1 MDSKK
6 KTIILTV
13 LGVITLIVF
22 AVGVTYAYFTAQG
35 NNVSQADVNVK
46 TATTDSLIFTTGNNI
61 SFTADQTTFAKGM
74 GNKEGS
80 SYAKAT
86 LKANNSTNSATA
98 NYYVYLDITNNTFK
112 HTTTAKTGELI
123 LTVIDPEG
131 NPVTSVNG
139 LDYVTVNGIS
149 GFDITEATSLVT
161 IVDNHEIVSTG
172 IKEEKWDITITL
184 VNLDEDQ
191 SANAGSSFTAK
202 LKIQKE
208 KEERISSIADA
219 CVGTKLGNCIASN
232 YKSDSS
238 IFYHD
243 TELTDGVKDGSYRYE
258 GNDYQL
264 TEKATL
270 NNYSLISDVSESSTK
285 EVIQFYCNG
294 ERSYVGNYCLASNS
308 HYYTLSYDN
317 TNTQYSTY
325 QDVLEKAVEDGY
337 LTKDNVKNFVCFG
350 SNDSTCNIDN
360 LYRIIGVFDNKL
372 KLIKYDYASKEL
384 LGYQN
389 DEKGDYAGSMS
400 ASSTFFYSAD
410 KGDIN
415 KATNEA
421 GYNYNFS
428 QNLNAVNDWTTSQLN
443 YINLNNVFIN
453 NIGTEWSDKI
463 FMNKWIVGG
472 NNNQNIGTSGTKAY
486 ENEITSP
493 SKSTTYDAKVGLMYV
508 SDYALATYRNAYS
521 KKFLYWPLNYSSTS
535 KIKNNNWIYMG
546 KEECTITPNTSV
558 NNSIFTIRYDGSY
571 SIANARSHCSIRP
584 TFYLN
589 SDVKLISG
597 TGTSSDPYR
606 IS

>member
-1 MDSKK
+1 MNSKK

-131 NPVTSVNG
+131 SPVTSING

-149 GFDITEATSLVT
+149 GFDITEATSLIT

-172 IKEEKWDITITL
+172 TKEEKWDITITL

-208 KEERISSIADA
+208 KEENKTLATTCLNKALGSCIS
-219 CVGTKLGNCIASN
+219 SN
-232 YKSDSS
+232 YKLDTAIYYHDPSS
-238 IFYHD
+238 I
-243 TELTDGVKDGSYRYE
+243 EGVGDNSYRYI
-258 GNDYQL
+258 GGDFVL
-264 TEKATL
+264 TEKAKV
-270 NNYSLISDVSESSTK
+270 NYESIADNTVSSNEGLVK
-285 EVIQFYCNG
+285 FYCDG
-294 ERSYVGNYCLASNS
+294 TKSFAGRVCSKDLSY
-308 HYYTLSYDN
+308 YYTLAYDD
-317 TNTQYSTY
+317 TNTQYASY
-325 QDVLEKAVEDGY
+325 QEVLNKAVEDGY

-350 SNDSTCNIDN
+350 TNETNCPVKDI
-360 LYRIIGVFDNKL
+360 YRIIGVFDNQI
-372 KLIKYDYASKEL
+372 KLIKYDYATKEQLGEGTEYGGVVSKYFRSSVIGSSPASFD
-384 LGYQN
+384 GYYWN
-389 DEKGDYAGSMS
+389 KYGNGDQYGS
-400 ASSTFFYSAD
+400 
-410 KGDIN
+410 G
-415 KATNEA
+415 
-421 GYNYNFS
+421 
-428 QNLNAVNDWTTSQLN
+428 DWTTSAFNKDNLNTNFLN
-443 YINLNNVFIN
+443 YL
-453 NIGTEWSDKI
+453 GEEWSNKISPTKYIISGAESGYVEVQGSGYTQHNPIVDYDTKEMYNKEIKSASLYTDLVKIALPYASDYGLAANKEYWSTELQYYNDKKIMMSNWMSNGFVYYTISKDTRVKRSI
-463 FMNKWIVGG
+463 FDIGYNM
-472 NNNQNIGTSGTKAY
+472 GTSA
-486 ENEITSP
+486 
-493 SKSTTYDAKVGLMYV
+493 
-508 SDYALATYRNAYS
+508 ATNAYPA
-521 KKFLYWPLNYSSTS
+521 F
-535 KIKNNNWIYMG
+535 
-546 KEECTITPNTSV
+546 
-558 NNSIFTIRYDGSY
+558 
-571 SIANARSHCSIRP
+571 P

-597 TGTSSDPYR
+597 TGTLSDPYR

>member
-61 SFTADQTTFAKGM
+61 SFTADQSTFAKGM

-131 NPVTSVNG
+131 SPVTSING

-149 GFDITEATSLVT
+149 GFDITEATSLIT

-172 IKEEKWDITITL
+172 TKEEKWDITITL

-208 KEERISSIADA
+208 KEERKETLATSCTGQNMAECIKNNYEADTSIISF
-219 CVGTKLGNCIASN
+219 
-232 YKSDSS
+232 KSTDEGGARDDS
-238 IFYHD
+238 F
-243 TELTDGVKDGSYRYE
+243 RYT
-258 GNDYQL
+258 GGDYAL
-264 TEKATL
+264 TEKATAAGYVTIQEYASS
-270 NNYSLISDVSESSTK
+270 NGTGLIGY
-285 EVIQFYCNG
+285 YCDG
-294 ERSYVGNYCLASNS
+294 SYNSNEYCRNTPT
-308 HYYTLSYDN
+308 YRLSYNKN
-317 TNTQYSTY
+317 TDFTTISEAIT
-325 QDVLEKAVEDGY
+325 KAIEDGY
-337 LTKDNVKNFVCFG
+337 LSKDNVKNFICFG
-350 SNDSTCNIDN
+350 YDASSCPSDN
-360 LYRIIGVFDNKL
+360 LYRIIGVFNNNL
-372 KLIKYDYASKEL
+372 KLIKSSFANSNL
-384 LGYQN
+384 LGTNGDFDPDEN
-389 DEKGDYAGSMS
+389 DYYDSNSK
-400 ASSTFFYSAD
+400 
-410 KGDIN
+410 N
-415 KATNEA
+415 K
-421 GYNYNFS
+421 YYFWNYNATS
-428 QNLNAVNDWTTSQLN
+428 AASVDWNSSLLNTVNLNTNFLNTFGDTWKAKIANTSWRN
-443 YINLNNVFIN
+443 AYA
-453 NIGTEWSDKI
+453 DYH
-463 FMNKWIVGG
+463 M
-472 NNNQNIGTSGTKAY
+472 TSMDDTSY
-486 ENEITSP
+486 YEITS
-493 SKSTTYDAKVGLMYV
+493 TNTYNTAKIGIMYM
-508 SDYALATYRNAYS
+508 SDYGYAVSPKDSYGNSVWNSSPESYS
-521 KKFLYWPLNYSSTS
+521 GCKYENWMWSGENEWTLSKYSSYS
-535 KIKNNNWIYMG
+535 NSALIILKSGGVNW
-546 KEECTITPNTSV
+546 NTTDSHW
-558 NNSIFTIRYDGSY
+558 
-571 SIANARSHCSIRP
+571 NAVRP

-589 SDVKLISG
+589 SDVKLVSG

>member
-1 MDSKK
+1 MNSKK

-61 SFTADQTTFAKGM
+61 SFTADQSTFAKGM

-131 NPVTSVNG
+131 SPVTSING

-149 GFDITEATSLVT
+149 GFDITEATSLIT

-172 IKEEKWDITITL
+172 TKEEKWDITITL

-208 KEERISSIADA
+208 KEERKETLATSCTGQNMAECIKNNYEADTSIISF
-219 CVGTKLGNCIASN
+219 
-232 YKSDSS
+232 KSTDDSGARDDS
-238 IFYHD
+238 F
-243 TELTDGVKDGSYRYE
+243 RYT
-258 GNDYQL
+258 GGDYAL
-264 TEKATL
+264 TEKATTAGYK
-270 NNYSLISDVSESSTK
+270 NVATSDDGNQGVVEYYCGGSLDTR
-285 EVIQFYCNG
+285 G
-294 ERSYVGNYCLASNS
+294 ELCATRYYKLAYDSN
-308 HYYTLSYDN
+308 TE
-317 TNTQYSTY
+317 YSTAKEA
-325 QDVLEKAVEDGY
+325 LEAATTAGY
-337 LTKDNVKNFVCFG
+337 LTSDNVKNYVCFG
-350 SNDSTCNIDN
+350 SDASNCPTNN
-360 LYRIIGVFDNKL
+360 LYRIIGVFNNQI
-372 KLIKYDYASKEL
+372 KLIKSSYADSSL
-384 LGYQN
+384 LGTN
-389 DEKGDYAGSMS
+389 GDYD
-400 ASSTFFYSAD
+400 TD
-410 KGDIN
+410 KDN
-415 KATNEA
+415 N
-421 GYNYNFS
+421 YYFWNYNATS
-428 QNLNAVNDWTTSQLN
+428 AASEDWNSSLLNTVNLNTNFLNTFGNTWKSKIASVNLRN
-443 YINLNNVFIN
+443 
-453 NIGTEWSDKI
+453 
-463 FMNKWIVGG
+463 
-472 NNNQNIGTSGTKAY
+472 AY
-486 ENEITSP
+486 ADFHMTYMDETGYNEITATSTFNASKIGIMYMTDYGYAADPDNGSTWYLSP
-493 SKSTTYDAKVGLMYV
+493 EGYHGIGT
-508 SDYALATYRNAYS
+508 
-521 KKFLYWPLNYSSTS
+521 KFKNWLWTEKQEWTITKYSSS
-535 KIKNNNWIYMG
+535 SNSAL
-546 KEECTITPNTSV
+546 TISL
-558 NNSIFTIRYDGSY
+558 DGGVSWSTASSSY
-571 SIANARSHCSIRP
+571 YVVRP

>member
-61 SFTADQTTFAKGM
+61 SFTADQKTFAKGM

-131 NPVTSVNG
+131 SPVTSING

-172 IKEEKWDITITL
+172 TKEEKWDITITL

-208 KEERISSIADA
+208 KEERKETLATSCTGQNMAECIKNNYEADTSIISFKSTDESGARDDSFRYT
-219 CVGTKLGNCIASN
+219 GGNYA
-232 YKSDSS
+232 
-238 IFYHD
+238 
-243 TELTDGVKDGSYRYE
+243 
-258 GNDYQL
+258 L
-264 TEKATL
+264 TEKATAAGYK
-270 NNYSLISDVSESSTK
+270 NVAKSDDGNQGVVEYYCGGSLDTR
-285 EVIQFYCNG
+285 G
-294 ERSYVGNYCLASNS
+294 ELCATRYYKLAYDSN
-308 HYYTLSYDN
+308 TE
-317 TNTQYSTY
+317 YSTAKEA
-325 QDVLEKAVEDGY
+325 LEAATTAGY
-337 LTKDNVKNFVCFG
+337 LTSDNVKNYVCFG
-350 SNDSTCNIDN
+350 SDASNCPTNN
-360 LYRIIGVFDNKL
+360 LYRIIGVFNNQI
-372 KLIKYDYASKEL
+372 KLIKSSYADSSL
-384 LGYQN
+384 LGTN
-389 DEKGDYAGSMS
+389 GDYD
-400 ASSTFFYSAD
+400 TD
-410 KGDIN
+410 KDN
-415 KATNEA
+415 N
-421 GYNYNFS
+421 YYFWNYNATS
-428 QNLNAVNDWTTSQLN
+428 AASGDWNSSLLNTVNLNTNFLNTFGDTWKAKIANTSWRN
-443 YINLNNVFIN
+443 
-453 NIGTEWSDKI
+453 
-463 FMNKWIVGG
+463 
-472 NNNQNIGTSGTKAY
+472 AY
-486 ENEITSP
+486 ADYHMTYMDETGYNEITATSTFNA
-493 SKSTTYDAKVGLMYV
+493 SKIGIMYM
-508 SDYALATYRNAYS
+508 SDYGYAADPDNGSTWYLSPEGYHGIGT
-521 KKFLYWPLNYSSTS
+521 KFKNWLWTEKQEWTITKYSSS
-535 KIKNNNWIYMG
+535 SNSAL
-546 KEECTITPNTSV
+546 TISL
-558 NNSIFTIRYDGSY
+558 DGGVSWSTASSSY
-571 SIANARSHCSIRP
+571 YVVRP

-597 TGTSSDPYR
+597 TGTLSDPYR